1 MKAFKELITLILRQ
15 ASLVLALALV
25 LIAHAH
31 AGVTYVYSD
40 HLGSPIAET
49 DEQGNITKRYYYK
62 PFGETIGTEPEDI
75 GYTGHKHDADTGLTY
90 MQARYYNP
98 RIGRFYSNDPVDFQ
112 GHLQRGNPIHGFNRY
127 AYANNNPYK
136 YTDPDGKAP
145 IVPLVVAACV
155 ATRCVQKLTE
165 AAVAVAV
172 YATEESTPAKTRSRA
187 KRRASRAAQRKKKN
201 PKVAVSQPGKN
212 IQGNKFGE
220 DNLRGQE
227 KTGMDGKTKVGIQ
240 DGSKD
245 SSNNT
250 TDHKPA
256 VDVGNMKAGEQP
268 GSNGQPRI
276 KNEDKVKEDI

>member
-112 GHLQRGNPIHGFNRY
+112 GHLARGNRPAHGFNRY
-127 AYANNNPYK
+127 ADANNNPYK
-136 YTDPDGKAP
+136 
-145 IVPLVVAACV
+145 
-155 ATRCVQKLTE
+155 
-165 AAVAVAV
+165 
-172 YATEESTPAKTRSRA
+172 
-187 KRRASRAAQRKKKN
+187 
-201 PKVAVSQPGKN
+201 
-212 IQGNKFGE
+212 
-220 DNLRGQE
+220 
-227 KTGMDGKTKVGIQ
+227 
-240 DGSKD
+240 
-245 SSNNT
+245 
-250 TDHKPA
+250 
-256 VDVGNMKAGEQP
+256 
-268 GSNGQPRI
+268 
-276 KNEDKVKEDI
+276 